1 MVLKPELPSAQVSL
15 FKHES
20 LGPTRVVLLP
30 LVWVG
35 SCALFRWKFS
45 RENYLRRDDAIE
57 KCGIMKMRLIQQR
70 TGSRNLQ
77 EAARFRRVVPAPRS
91 IPDELGQTGPG
102 DSRRR
107 FFG

>member
-15 FKHES
+15 FKHKS
-20 LGPTRVVLLP
+20 LGPTRVVLLH

-57 KCGIMKMRLIQQR
+57 KCRIRKMRMIQQR

-77 EAARFRRVVPAPRS
+77 EAARFMRVVPAPRS
-91 IPDELGQTGPG
+91 LTESPRDSQQSLELTAAPA
-102 DSRRR
+102 
-107 FFG
+107 